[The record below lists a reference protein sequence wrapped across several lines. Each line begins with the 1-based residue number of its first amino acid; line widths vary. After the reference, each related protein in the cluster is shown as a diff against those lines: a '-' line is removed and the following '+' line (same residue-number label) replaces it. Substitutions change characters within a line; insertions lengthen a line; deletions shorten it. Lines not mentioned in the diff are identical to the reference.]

1 MDTMYEQVG
10 VVTAWTR
17 TQVGK
22 GLEAEAINVYHDG
35 LQQRSNGEPFLG
47 DAEPDD
53 YQAIRH
59 ALANGGSEL
68 TIDEL
73 HGIVV
78 RTRMLFHLG
87 AYLIRQ
93 W

>member
-1 MDTMYEQVG
+1 MYENVE
-10 VVTAWTR
+10 VLTAWTR

-35 LQQRSNGEPFLG
+35 LKQRWEGEPFLG
-47 DAEPDD
+47 DAEPED

-59 ALANGGSEL
+59 CLANGGSEL